1 MTSPSAYQARAPLEG
16 SDGAPWLILAVI
28 GGVVGLFSLAWLG
41 GTVGTWAG
49 GGGWHPPAYTART
62 AQQLLD
68 GQIEAVWPTGTRTW
82 TLAGIASIAVA
93 ATTAAVLAALA
104 ATRRW
109 GRGTGLAR
117 HRDLGRLTRA
127 TAPDAVRR
135 LRPSLAHTRR
145 IGADEAGLLLGDLH
159 RSGREVRASWEDTVT
174 AVMGP
179 RARKSTAL
187 AVQALL
193 RAPGPV
199 VLTSNKADVYAVTTA
214 VRAERGTVWTF
225 DLQTIAHHP
234 RRLWWDILAEA
245 RTLEG
250 ARRLASHFVATLNDA
265 HKRDFWV
272 SSATNTLTALFAA
285 AAHHPGGTVA
295 DVLRWLAEATDR
307 EPVDRLKA
315 VGLPQLAEQL
325 GGTIRGA
332 VETRDGIYETAR
344 QSIAALMDP
353 RILAW
358 VTPDR
363 HQPQFDPSTFVAST
377 DTVYL
382 LSQDGIGSANG
393 VVTAAVDAIL
403 QAGIRQAQRNGG
415 RLDPPLARR
424 GPRDTGK
431 TSPRQATK
439 PYVLRGRLYCGV
451 CNRRMQAHTASG
463 ITYYRCRF
471 AQEYALAN
479 KVVHLLNVYLR
490 EDQVLPKL
498 DRWLARLFE
507 PDNVVQTL
515 DELVRSQDVAQPED
529 LAAGIARRRIADSDR
544 KLAQHRAALEAGAD
558 PTLVA
563 GWISEELGRK
573 AEAED
578 RLRRAP
584 KPSPRRLDLGQL
596 AKALHDLGDAV
607 ALLGKADPH
616 RKATIYSQLGV
627 TLTYYPD
634 KGKVLVT
641 ASAANQDPW
650 GKSSCPRGDSNTLSR
665 HACAVE
671 QRSMR
676 CRGVQR
682 SLNRPCPLL
691 APRKSRSQRLDRAR
705 RSRANKNIWRRS
717 TTRVA
722 KRP

>member
-1 MTSPSAYQARAPLEG
+1 MTSHGVHHSPAPLAG
-16 SDGAPWLILAVI
+16 SDGAPWLILALL
-28 GGVVGLFSLAWLG
+28 GGVVGMLSLAWLG

-49 GGGWHPPAYTART
+49 GGGWHPPAYTPQT
-62 AQQLLD
+62 VQQLLD
-68 GQIEAVWPTGTRTW
+68 GQIEAVWPTGTPTW
-82 TLAGIASIAVA
+82 TLAGIASIALA
-93 ATTAAVLAALA
+93 ATTATVLAALA

-109 GRGTGLAR
+109 GRGSSLAR

-159 RSGREVRASWEDTVT
+159 PSGREVRASWEDTVT

-245 RTLEG
+245 STLEG
-250 ARRLASHFVATLNDA
+250 ARRLASHFVGTLNDA

-295 DVLRWLAEATDR
+295 DVLRWLADATDR
-307 EPVDRLKA
+307 EPVDRLKTA
-315 VGLPQLAEQL
+315 SLPHLAEQL

-332 VETRDGIYETAR
+332 IETRDGIYETTR

-358 VTPDR
+358 VTPDP
-363 HQPQFDPSTFVAST
+363 HQPRFDPQAFVAST

-403 QAGIRQAQRNGG
+403 QAGIRRAQRNGG
-415 RLDPPLARR
+415 RLDPPLV
-424 GPRDTGK
+424 P
-431 TSPRQATK
+431 
-439 PYVLRGRLYCGV
+439 VLDEAG
-451 CNRRMQAHTASG
+451 
-463 ITYYRCRF
+463 
-471 AQEYALAN
+471 
-479 KVVHLLNVYLR
+479 
-490 EDQVLPKL
+490 
-498 DRWLARLFE
+498 
-507 PDNVVQTL
+507 NVV
-515 DELVRSQDVAQPED
+515 
-529 LAAGIARRRIADSDR
+529 RIADLPQLMSHLGSRSITPLVILQSYAQGIGVWGRTGMDALWSASTV
-544 KLAQHRAALEAGAD
+544 KLIGAGLDDADFVEKISRLVGEHKVGEVTISRGRSHRSWSHTRRLERILPASAVRALEPGRVLLFASGTRPAMLTLRPWFAD
-558 PTLVA
+558 THADTLA
-563 GWISEELGRK
+563 RYEA
-573 AEAED
+573 AE
-578 RLRRAP
+578 
-584 KPSPRRLDLGQL
+584 
-596 AKALHDLGDAV
+596 
-607 ALLGKADPH
+607 
-616 RKATIYSQLGV
+616 
-627 TLTYYPD
+627 
-634 KGKVLVT
+634 T
-641 ASAANQDPW
+641 AAI
-650 GKSSCPRGDSNTLSR
+650 T
-665 HACAVE
+665 E
-671 QRSMR
+671 
-676 CRGVQR
+676 
-682 SLNRPCPLL
+682 
-691 APRKSRSQRLDRAR
+691 
-705 RSRANKNIWRRS
+705 RANRDTVGPR
-717 TTRVA
+717 
-722 KRP
+722 